1 MLSATVTLTRLC
13 RVSLIV
19 SCVLWKGQTQSRGQI
34 WLIGWSTH
42 WWTFY
47 MKFYL
52 EILISDFR
60 SDRELLIKVGVAMA
74 KNGNFYGEFGSSEPP
89 LSPYFSVNLA
99 WYWKFEKQMAKIGQS
114 FMENPAL
121 TNRHFRHINC
131 PPPLKVLHCSSELF
145 IGIHSYNIMKNVIN
159 IIWIW
164 LGRDIDIKI
173 HF

>member
-34 WLIGWSTH
+34 WSIGWSTH

-60 SDRELLIKVGVAMA
+60 SDRELLIKVGGG
-74 KNGNFYGEFGSSEPP
+74 NGEEWQFLWRIWLYWTTTFAIFYRQFSLLLKVWKTDGENWPIFYGKSSSYQPP
-89 LSPYFSVNLA
+89 LSQFFAIIYIVNCHP
-99 WYWKFEKQMAKIGQS
+99 QS
-114 FMENPAL
+114 RDQNL
-121 TNRHFRHINC
+121 QVSL
-131 PPPLKVLHCSSELF
+131 LK
-145 IGIHSYNIMKNVIN
+145 
-159 IIWIW
+159 
-164 LGRDIDIKI
+164 
-173 HF
+173 